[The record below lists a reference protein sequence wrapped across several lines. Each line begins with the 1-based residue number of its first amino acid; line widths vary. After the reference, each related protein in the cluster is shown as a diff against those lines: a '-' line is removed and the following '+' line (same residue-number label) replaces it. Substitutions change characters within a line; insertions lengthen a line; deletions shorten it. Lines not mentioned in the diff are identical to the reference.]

1 VAWMAGF
8 EVQPAPSLAAAN
20 RPRVINLSLGATGAP
35 CDDFTNDVWSAVTA
49 RGHIIVVAAGND
61 GNNVAV
67 ASPANCPDSV
77 AVAAFGPVN
86 GTSLAPYSN
95 FGPEIAIIAPGGD
108 QRQDFADGILSSVDA
123 SISPFQDAIPYA
135 FYEGTSMAAPHV
147 AGVIS
152 LMLDVNGGLTRNA
165 VVDLLKSNGGTCAT
179 CRNKPTLRAD
189 LAVAAAAG
197 TVLTTNPGDSCA
209 GTAFCSPGQ
218 VCSSGANP
226 ICQQSCTTAS
236 DCGGG
241 QCTGNVCVGGPAEG
255 EGEGEGE
262 PVGDCDVRRG
272 NMDCQVGEGCVLD
285 DDDLGR
291 CESGRDGDLKN
302 GELCERGRDCGSG
315 LCDRGVCT
323 VTCDDEDCRDGYR
336 CADEDDIPGGIC
348 RADSCL
354 EDVEICGEGF
364 DCSYSSDSRYVCS
377 VGASNYRGFCG
388 EMPGSLWPTP
398 LLAAFLWGSR
408 RRRRR

>member
-1 VAWMAGF
+1 
-8 EVQPAPSLAAAN
+8 
-20 RPRVINLSLGATGAP
+20 
-35 CDDFTNDVWSAVTA
+35 VWSAVTA

-61 GNNVAV
+61 GNDVDV

-95 FGPEIAIIAPGGD
+95 FGPEIAIVAPGGD
-108 QRQDFADGILSSVDA
+108 TRQTPNGGILSSVDA
-123 SISPFQDAIPYA
+123 SVSPFQNGIPYA

-147 AGVIS
+147 TGVIS
-152 LMLDVNGGLTRNA
+152 LMLDVNAGLTRDT
-165 VVDLLKSNGGTCAT
+165 VVDLLKSNGGSCAT

-197 TVLTTNPGDSCA
+197 TVPTTNPGDSCA
-209 GTAFCSPGQ
+209 GTGLCSAGQ
-218 VCSSGANP
+218 VCSAGADP
-226 ICQQSCTTAS
+226 ICQQRCATAN
-236 DCGGG
+236 DCAAN
-241 QCTGNVCVGGPAEG
+241 QVCSGNACVEG
-255 EGEGEGE
+255 SGEGEGE

-285 DDDLGR
+285 DNDLGR

-302 GELCERGRDCGSG
+302 GALCDRDRDCGSG
-315 LCDRGVCT
+315 LCDQGVCT
-323 VTCDDEDCRDGYR
+323 VTCDNEDCREGYS
-336 CADEDDIPGGIC
+336 CADEGDVPGGLC

-354 EDVEICGEGF
+354 DNTDICGEGF
-364 DCSYSSDSRYVCS
+364 DCSYSSDSRYVCAI
-377 VGASNYRGFCG
+377 GPSNYLGVCG
-388 EMPGSLWPTP
+388 ELPGSLWPTP
-398 LLAAFLWGSR
+398 LLGAFLWGSR